1 MHSNAFGGKCL
12 YNILYLNVPSNF
24 LIHFTGRARCAALP
38 SPPHLGFNKT
48 ETQAFCFLHV
58 NHEQRTPTWLRSLS
72 TYLCNRMNTAISYQL
87 VIIQAL
93 FCFLFALFPFQFAVL
108 FPSLAF
114 PPHLPCIK
122 SRKPCSRSSTCPSS
136 LLICSLSPLQT
147 LIKSVSLRPCPHV
160 FWCSW
165 KLRFIF
171 YLLAFRT
178 HINGALGHYTRPF

>member
-12 YNILYLNVPSNF
+12 YNILYLNVSSNF

-93 FCFLFALFPFQFAVL
+93 FCLHCF
-108 FPSLAF
+108 
-114 PPHLPCIK
+114 
-122 SRKPCSRSSTCPSS
+122 PSS
-136 LLICSLSPLQT
+136 LLCSFPALLSLHTCPASSHESPALGLLPAPPSYSSVPYPLFRPS
-147 LIKSVSLRPCPHV
+147 LNLSVSGPVHTYSGVPG
-160 FWCSW
+160 
-165 KLRFIF
+165 
-171 YLLAFRT
+171 
-178 HINGALGHYTRPF
+178 N